1 MKTEKR
7 NLVIRPRRLRRTDV
21 LRRLVR
27 ETHLHLDDFIAPVF
41 IIAGKNKIFSIPSM
55 PGIYQ
60 WSIDR
65 VNEEIDE
72 LLAAG
77 IDKVIL
83 FGIPK
88 AKDSTGSDAYS
99 LDGIIQQSL
108 QKLKQE
114 YPDLFIITDVCFCEY
129 TDHGHCGVI
138 QDNDVHNDSTLSL
151 LGKQALSHV
160 ELGADMVAPS
170 GMMDGMVEEIRL
182 ALDTG
187 GFDHIP
193 IMSYAVKYT
202 SAFYGPFRDAVDST
216 PQFSNRKSYQM
227 DPANIREALKEVEL
241 DILEGADIIMVKPAL
256 AFMDVISHVKDI
268 SNLPV
273 ACYNVSGEYSML
285 KAATEKGWID
295 HDAAMMEML
304 LSMKRGGADI
314 IITYFA
320 KEAAIVLRGE
330 ILEIRS

>member
-7 NLVIRPRRLRRTDV
+7 GLVIRPRRLRRTDV

-41 IIAGKNKIFSIPSM
+41 IIAGKNKKNYIPSM

-60 WSIDR
+60 WSLDR

-88 AKDSTGSDAYS
+88 AKDSTGSDSYLS
-99 LDGIIQQSL
+99 DGIIQQSL

-129 TDHGHCGVI
+129 TDHGYCGVI
-138 QDNDVHNDSTLSL
+138 QDNNVHNDSTLSL
-151 LGKQALSHV
+151 LGKQAMFHV
-160 ELGADMVAPS
+160 EAGADMVAPS
-170 GMMDGMVEEIRL
+170 GMMDGMVGEIRFT
-182 ALDTG
+182 LDTA
-187 GFDHIP
+187 GFEHIP
-193 IMSYAVKYT
+193 IMSYAVKYA

-216 PQFSNRKSYQM
+216 PQFSDRKSYQM

-241 DILEGADIIMVKPAL
+241 DILEGVDIIMVKPAL
-256 AFMDVISHVKDI
+256 AYLDVISHIKDI

-285 KAATEKGWID
+285 KAAAEKGWID
-295 HDAAMMEML
+295 HDSAMMEML
-304 LSMKRGGADI
+304 FSMKRAGADI

-320 KEAAIVLRGE
+320 KEAAQLIKNE
-330 ILEIRS
+330 K

>member
-7 NLVIRPRRLRRTDV
+7 DLVIRPRRLRRTDV

-41 IIAGKNKIFSIPSM
+41 IIAGENKKNSIPSM

-88 AKDSTGSDAYS
+88 AKDSTGSDSYLS
-99 LDGIIQQSL
+99 DGIIQQSL

-151 LGKQALSHV
+151 LGKQAMSHV
-160 ELGADMVAPS
+160 EAGADMVAPS
-170 GMMDGMVEEIRL
+170 GMMDGMVGEIRFI
-182 ALDTG
+182 LDTA
-187 GFDHIP
+187 GFEHIP
-193 IMSYAVKYT
+193 IMSYAVKYA

-216 PQFSNRKSYQM
+216 PQFSDRKSYQM

-241 DILEGADIIMVKPAL
+241 DILEGVDIIMVKPAL
-256 AFMDVISHVKDI
+256 AYLDVISHVKDI

-285 KAATEKGWID
+285 KAAVYGLSTNTGGVTSSPPSQGGVGKG
-295 HDAAMMEML
+295 AA
-304 LSMKRGGADI
+304 AQN
-314 IITYFA
+314 A
-320 KEAAIVLRGE
+320 
-330 ILEIRS
+330 

>member
-41 IIAGKNKIFSIPSM
+41 IIAGENKKNSIPSM
-55 PGIYQ
+55 PGIFQ

-72 LLAAG
+72 LVAAG
-77 IDKVIL
+77 IDKIIL

-88 AKDSTGSDAYS
+88 SKDSTGSDTCS
-99 LDGIIQQSL
+99 PDGIIQKSL
-108 QKLKQE
+108 RKLKTE
-114 YPDLFIITDVCFCEY
+114 FPDIFIVTDVCFCEY
-129 TDHGHCGVI
+129 TDHGHCGVFE
-138 QDNDVHNDSTLSL
+138 NKDVHNDSTLSL
-151 LGKQALSHV
+151 LGEQALSHAAA
-160 ELGADMVAPS
+160 GADMVAPS
-170 GMMDGMVEEIRL
+170 GMMDGMVGEIRL
-182 ALDTG
+182 ALDDG

-193 IMSYAVKYT
+193 IMSYAVKYA

-216 PQFSNRKSYQM
+216 PKFGDRKSYQM
-227 DPANIREALKEVEL
+227 DPANIQEAIKETEL
-241 DILEGADIIMVKPAL
+241 DLLEGADIIMVKPTL
-256 AFMDVISHVKDI
+256 AYLDVISHIKDI

-285 KAATEKGWID
+285 KAAAEKGWLD
-295 HDAAMMEML
+295 HDSAMMEML
-304 LSMKRGGADI
+304 LSMKRAGADI

-320 KEAAIVLRGE
+320 KEVATSMKNA
-330 ILEIRS
+330 

>member
-7 NLVIRPRRLRRTDV
+7 DLVIRPRRLRRTDV

-41 IIAGKNKIFSIPSM
+41 IIAGENKKNSIPSM

-88 AKDSTGSDAYS
+88 AKDSTGSDSYLS
-99 LDGIIQQSL
+99 DGIIQQSL

-138 QDNDVHNDSTLSL
+138 QDNDVHNDSTLSS
-151 LGKQALSHV
+151 LGKQAMSHV
-160 ELGADMVAPS
+160 EAGADMVAPS
-170 GMMDGMVEEIRL
+170 GMMDGMVGEIRF
-182 ALDTG
+182 ALDTA
-187 GFDHIP
+187 GFEHIP
-193 IMSYAVKYT
+193 IMSYAVKYA

-216 PQFSNRKSYQM
+216 PQFSDRKSYQM

-241 DILEGADIIMVKPAL
+241 DILEGVDIIMVKPAL
-256 AFMDVISHVKDI
+256 AYLDVISHVKDI

-285 KAATEKGWID
+285 KAAAEKGWID
-295 HDAAMMEML
+295 HDSAIMEML
-304 LSMKRGGADI
+304 LSMKRAGADI
-314 IITYFA
+314 IISYFA
-320 KEAAIVLRGE
+320 KEAAQLIKN
-330 ILEIRS
+330 

>member
-1 MKTEKR
+1 M
-7 NLVIRPRRLRRTDV
+7 RPRRLRRTDV

-41 IIAGKNKIFSIPSM
+41 IIAGENKKNSIPSM

-88 AKDSTGSDAYS
+88 AKDSTGSDSYS
-99 LDGIIQQSL
+99 SDGIIQQSL

-138 QDNDVHNDSTLSL
+138 KNKDVHNDSTLSL
-151 LGKQALSHV
+151 LGQQALSHV
-160 ELGADMVAPS
+160 EAGADMVAPS
-170 GMMDGMVEEIRL
+170 GMMDGMVGEIRF
-182 ALDTG
+182 ALDSG
-187 GFDHIP
+187 GFDYIP
-193 IMSYAVKYT
+193 IMSYAVKYG
-202 SAFYGPFRDAVDST
+202 SAFYGPFRDAVEST
-216 PQFSNRKSYQM
+216 PQFGDRKSYQM

-256 AFMDVISHVKDI
+256 AYLDVISHVKDI

-285 KAATEKGWID
+285 KAAAEKGWID
-295 HDAAMMEML
+295 HDSAMMEML
-304 LSMKRGGADI
+304 LSMKRAGADI

-320 KEAAIVLRGE
+320 KEAATLMKND
-330 ILEIRS
+330 

>member
-1 MKTEKR
+1 MKLEKR
-7 NLVIRPRRLRRTDV
+7 DLVIRPRRLRRTDV

-27 ETHLHLDDFIAPVF
+27 ETCLHTDDFIAPVF
-41 IIAGKNKIFSIPSM
+41 ISAGENKKNSIPSM
-55 PGIYQ
+55 PGVYQ

-72 LLAAG
+72 LLTAG
-77 IDKVIL
+77 IDKIIL
-83 FGIPK
+83 FGIP
-88 AKDSTGSDAYS
+88 AEKDSTGSDSYS
-99 LDGIIQQSL
+99 SNGIIQQSL
-108 QKLKQE
+108 KKLKQK

-138 QDNDVHNDSTLSL
+138 KDKDVHNDSTLSL
-151 LGKQALSHV
+151 LGQQALSHV
-160 ELGADMVAPS
+160 KAGADMVAPS
-170 GMMDGMVEEIRL
+170 GMMDGMVGEIRFV
-182 ALDTG
+182 LDTG

-193 IMSYAVKYT
+193 IMSYAVKYG
-202 SAFYGPFRDAVDST
+202 SAFYGPFRDAVEST
-216 PQFSNRKSYQM
+216 PQFGDRKSYQM

-256 AFMDVISHVKDI
+256 AYLDVISHVKDI

-285 KAATEKGWID
+285 KAAAEKGWID
-295 HDAAMMEML
+295 HDSAMMEML
-304 LSMKRGGADI
+304 LSMKRAGADI

-320 KEAAIVLRGE
+320 KEAATLMKND
-330 ILEIRS
+330 

>member
-1 MKTEKR
+1 MKLEKR
-7 NLVIRPRRLRRTDV
+7 DLVIRPRRLRRTDV

-27 ETHLHLDDFIAPVF
+27 ETHLHTDDFIAPVF
-41 IIAGKNKIFSIPSM
+41 ISAGENKKNSIPSM
-55 PGIYQ
+55 PGVYQ

-77 IDKVIL
+77 IDKIIL
-83 FGIPK
+83 FGIP
-88 AKDSTGSDAYS
+88 AEKDSTGSDSYS
-99 LDGIIQQSL
+99 SNGIIQQSL
-108 QKLKQE
+108 KKLKQE

-138 QDNDVHNDSTLSL
+138 KDKDVHNDSTLSL
-151 LGKQALSHV
+151 LGQQALSHV
-160 ELGADMVAPS
+160 KAGADMVAPS
-170 GMMDGMVEEIRL
+170 GMMDGMVGEIRFV
-182 ALDTG
+182 LDTG

-193 IMSYAVKYT
+193 IMSYAVKYG
-202 SAFYGPFRDAVDST
+202 SAFYGPFRDAVEST
-216 PQFSNRKSYQM
+216 PQFGHRKSYQM

-256 AFMDVISHVKDI
+256 AYLDVISHVKDI

-285 KAATEKGWID
+285 KAAAEKGWID
-295 HDAAMMEML
+295 HDSAMMEML
-304 LSMKRGGADI
+304 LSMKRAGADI

-320 KEAAIVLRGE
+320 KEAAQLIK
-330 ILEIRS
+330 SKK

>member
-1 MKTEKR
+1 MKLEKR
-7 NLVIRPRRLRRTDV
+7 DLVIRPRRLRRTDV

-27 ETHLHLDDFIAPVF
+27 ETRLHTDDFIAPIF
-41 IIAGKNKIFSIPSM
+41 IIAGQNKKNSIPSM
-55 PGIYQ
+55 PGVYQ

-77 IDKVIL
+77 IDKIIL
-83 FGIPK
+83 FGIP
-88 AKDSTGSDAYS
+88 AEKDSTGSDSYS
-99 LDGIIQQSL
+99 SNGIIQQSL
-108 QKLKQE
+108 KKLKQE

-138 QDNDVHNDSTLSL
+138 KDKDVHNDSTLSL
-151 LGKQALSHV
+151 LGQQALSHV
-160 ELGADMVAPS
+160 KAGADMVAPS
-170 GMMDGMVEEIRL
+170 GMMDGMVGEIRFV
-182 ALDTG
+182 LDTG

-193 IMSYAVKYT
+193 IMSYAVKYG
-202 SAFYGPFRDAVDST
+202 SAFYGPFRDAVEST
-216 PQFSNRKSYQM
+216 PQFGHRKSYQM

-256 AFMDVISHVKDI
+256 AYLDVISHVKDI

-285 KAATEKGWID
+285 KAAAEKGWID
-295 HDAAMMEML
+295 HDSAMMEML
-304 LSMKRGGADI
+304 LSMKRAGADI

-320 KEAAIVLRGE
+320 KEAATLMKND
-330 ILEIRS
+330 

>member
-41 IIAGKNKIFSIPSM
+41 IIAGENKKKSIPSM
-55 PGIYQ
+55 PGIFQ

-72 LLAAG
+72 LVAAG
-77 IDKVIL
+77 IDKIIL

-88 AKDSTGSDAYS
+88 AKDSTGSDTCS
-99 LDGIIQQSL
+99 PDGIIQRSL
-108 QKLKQE
+108 RKLKTE
-114 YPDLFIITDVCFCEY
+114 FPDILIVTDVCFCEY

-160 ELGADMVAPS
+160 EAGADMVAPS
-170 GMMDGMVEEIRL
+170 GMMDGMVGEIRF
-182 ALDTG
+182 ALDAA

-193 IMSYAVKYT
+193 IMSYAVKYA

-216 PQFSNRKSYQM
+216 PQFSDRKSYQM
-227 DPANIREALKEVEL
+227 DSANIREAIKEAEL
-241 DILEGADIIMVKPAL
+241 DLLEGADIIMIKPAL
-256 AFMDVISHVKDI
+256 ACLDVISQIKDI
-268 SNLPV
+268 SNIPV

-285 KAATEKGWID
+285 KSAAEKGWID
-295 HDAAMMEML
+295 HDSAMMEML
-304 LSMKRGGADI
+304 LSMKRAGADI

-320 KEAAIVLRGE
+320 KEAAQLIKN
-330 ILEIRS
+330 